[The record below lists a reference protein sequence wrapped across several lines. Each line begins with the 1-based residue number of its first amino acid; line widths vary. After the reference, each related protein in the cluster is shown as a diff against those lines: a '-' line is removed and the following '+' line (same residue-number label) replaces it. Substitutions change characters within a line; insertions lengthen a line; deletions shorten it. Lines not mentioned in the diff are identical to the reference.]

1 MNQFIKDML
10 PFNFCLDTTLMRQRI
25 YTKFTSLID
34 ISIIPTGQRNSDY
47 NFAMRNEKELASFIT
62 KACNNYHP
70 DKIDFAIYELNALI
84 KICANEDMKGKLE
97 HIRDS
102 LLKDE

>member
-1 MNQFIKDML
+1 MNQFIKNML

-25 YTKFTSLID
+25 FTKLTSLVD
-34 ISIIPTGQRNSDY
+34 ISIVPIEQRNSDY
-47 NFAMRNEKELASFIT
+47 NSAMRNEKELASFIT

-70 DKIDFAIYELNALI
+70 DKIDFAIRELNVLI
-84 KICANEDMKGKLE
+84 EICANEDMKGKLE